1 MELIFPIVLVL
12 LVAFMIFSVRR
23 QKKAVSAVQDMQDN
37 LQPGARVQTTSGLFA
52 TVVFVADGVVDLEIA
67 PGVVTRW
74 NKLAVREIVHPED
87 VDGSYVG
94 AEPAKAIPDTPAS
107 LIDGDDD
114 VDRSDVD
121 DTDSSD
127 GQSGSN
133 GNTDKS

>member
-37 LQPGARVQTTSGLFA
+37 LQPGARVQTTSGLYA
-52 TVVFVADGVVDLEIA
+52 TVVFVSDSVVDLELA

-87 VDGSYVG
+87 VEGSFVG
-94 AEPAKAIPDTPAS
+94 AEPAKAIPDTPAE
-107 LIDGDDD
+107 LIDGEHDADRPD
-114 VDRSDVD
+114 VDG
-121 DTDSSD
+121 TDSSD
-127 GQSGSN
+127 DQSGSN

>member
-23 QKKAVSAVQDMQDN
+23 QKKAVSAVQEMQDN

-52 TVVFVADGVVDLEIA
+52 TVVFVADGVVDLEIS

-107 LIDGDDD
+107 LIDDDD
-114 VDRSDVD
+114 DNRPDTD
-121 DTDSSD
+121 DTESSD
-127 GQSGSN
+127 DQSGSN